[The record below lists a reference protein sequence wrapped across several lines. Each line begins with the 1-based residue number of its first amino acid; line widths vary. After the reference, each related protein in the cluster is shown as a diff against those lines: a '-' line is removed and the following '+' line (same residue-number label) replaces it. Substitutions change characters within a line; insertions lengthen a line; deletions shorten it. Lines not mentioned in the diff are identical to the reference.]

1 MRNGVL
7 EMVIHQLGGWSN
19 TDMLLG
25 YIHKKMS
32 KNVRQCRVW
41 REWSDWD
48 EVIVFAQYMGKT
60 PIY

>member
-19 TDMLLG
+19 TDMLLA
-25 YIHKKMS
+25 YIHKKIS

-48 EVIVFAQYMGKT
+48 EVIVFA
-60 PIY
+60 